1 MELYELVKEHIGSGI
16 VTAITGVI
24 TFIVT
29 RKQTITE
36 LKKNEGEAL
45 KTTQEVYDKL
55 VADMK
60 TKFLELREEV
70 ATLSTSLKEIRSNQI
85 QLQRELDDCRKLN
98 NR

>member
-1 MELYELVKEHIGSGI
+1 MEFYELVKEHIGSGI

-55 VADMK
+55 VTDMK
-60 TKFLELREEV
+60 TRFIELREEV
-70 ATLSTSLKEIRSNQI
+70 NILSNSLKEIKANQI
-85 QLQRELDDCRKLN
+85 QLQKDLDDCRKSLTN
-98 NR
+98 